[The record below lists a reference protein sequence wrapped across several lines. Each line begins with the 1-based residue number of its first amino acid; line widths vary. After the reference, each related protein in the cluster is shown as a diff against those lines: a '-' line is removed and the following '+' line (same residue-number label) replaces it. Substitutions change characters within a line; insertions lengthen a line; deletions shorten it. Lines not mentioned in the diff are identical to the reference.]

1 MPRTHIRL
9 TFPSCPL
16 PTPTLQGTQLDSRR
30 PGSRPRPKGLL
41 GELYLDSMGII
52 RPYFPGQLSERLQVR
67 REGLPLET
75 PTPPPSQA
83 VETSRAH
90 CSWNNGP
97 RSFQDQGE
105 PIGCR
110 SQQGPGPWQ
119 TPWQLDRRLGEHSVD
134 HGLQWQR
141 PRVCPSHGSH
151 PRSRKG
157 AASAP
162 LTAGGPPPAFQAL
175 LPQVC
180 SFQTLGWGPRCPK
193 GNNARGDL
201 FCRQGRSCP
210 AQGGGLATSLSPLP
224 LPHTDGSSCLSAAGT
239 RPKPPPIRP

>member
-1 MPRTHIRL
+1 M
-9 TFPSCPL
+9 FPSCPL

-119 TPWQLDRRLGEHSVD
+119 TPWQLDRSLGEHSVD

-151 PRSRKG
+151 PQSRKG

-162 LTAGGPPPAFQAL
+162 PHSWGAHPRPSKPSCPRCAVSRHLAGGPGAPRATMHGVTSSAGRAGAVPPRVEAWPPPS
-175 LPQVC
+175 LP
-180 SFQTLGWGPRCPK
+180 SPSHTQTVPAACLQREPGP
-193 GNNARGDL
+193 
-201 FCRQGRSCP
+201 
-210 AQGGGLATSLSPLP
+210 SPLQSDRRT
-224 LPHTDGSSCLSAAGT
+224 L
-239 RPKPPPIRP
+239 